1 MSWHYKIVVKEEEYF
16 DEKIKQYRLVEYYT
30 DLACWTSEPVRVAQ
44 VSVDNL
50 IWSLEKMLE
59 AAKAAKE
66 SPELILDETA
76 WEKQIK
82 QAVDEADAGEFATV
96 EKVEEIR
103 NKYLDNN

>member
-1 MSWHYKIVVKEEEYF
+1 MTWHHIVVSTDNTDGKS
-16 DEKIKQYRLVEYYT
+16 YRIAEYYK
-30 DLACWTSEPVRVAQ
+30 DLNAWTENPIAPYEE
-44 VSVDNL
+44 SVDNL

-82 QAVDEADAGEFATV
+82 QAVDEADAGEFATQ